1 MCIDENISLQGDYQ
15 SDKTSIFKIVL
26 EICDRTQRE
35 CKSDDEIQEWMKRKF
50 IVVLANTQRFQTDDY
65 EN

>member
-1 MCIDENISLQGDYQ
+1 MPTCKSETQNLQPP
-15 SDKTSIFKIVL
+15 TLIARLVL

-50 IVVLANTQRFQTDDY
+50 IVVLANTQRFQTEDY